1 MAQQNMIEFKPDIS
15 KEELL
20 LLPTCVFE
28 GEIIVIDS
36 YSNLHLLSE
45 AVAHTK
51 ILGFDT
57 ETKPNFKKG
66 ALNPVALLQ
75 LATLDTSFLIRIN
88 HIKLPKPIVEI
99 LESPNILKI
108 GVAIRD
114 DIKALQKISTF
125 QPNSFLD
132 LQKYV
137 KDFGIEANSIKK
149 IAGIVLQSRVSKSQ
163 QLSDWEV
170 PNLTDAQKK
179 YAATDAWVCHRIYS
193 ILQNHY

>member
-1 MAQQNMIEFKPDIS
+1 MIEFKPDIS

-20 LLPTCVFE
+20 LLPTCAFE

-36 YSNLHLLSE
+36 YSNLNLFTE
-45 AVAHTK
+45 AVAHTQV
-51 ILGFDT
+51 LGFDT
-57 ETKPNFKKG
+57 ETKPNFRKG

-88 HIKLPKPIVEI
+88 HIKLPKPVVDV
-99 LESPNILKI
+99 LENPNILKI

-114 DIKALQKISTF
+114 DIKALQKISAF

-137 KDFGIEANSIKK
+137 KEFGIEANSIKK

-163 QLSDWEV
+163 QLTDWEA
-170 PNLTDAQKK
+170 PNLSDAQKK
-179 YAATDAWVCHRIYS
+179 YAATDAWVCYQIYAT
-193 ILQNHY
+193 LQNHH